1 MSILIQGMEMPKSCF
16 CCPFRLKF
24 NPDEIKCLVT
34 REEFEET
41 FSGTIETRHWGDCPL
56 IEVPPHGRLI
66 DADELMKKIFGN
78 SLSGREWS
86 ELVLTKDKNEL
97 QTALFNL
104 PIMFNNAPTIIP
116 ADKED

>member
-1 MSILIQGMEMPKSCF
+1 MSVLIQGMEMPEF
-16 CCPFRLKF
+16 FDRLF
-24 NPDEIKCLVT
+24 VGRSFDGRIYIRNEREDRERESPTWYPVIEI
-34 REEFEET
+34 
-41 FSGTIETRHWGDCPL
+41 
-56 IEVPPHGRLI
+56 PPHGRLI
-66 DADELMKKIFGN
+66 DADELTKNIFGS

-86 ELVLTKDKNEL
+86 EQVLTKDKNEL